1 MIASPDKCLSAQI
14 IWQIDV
20 VKRMPHAFEALGWS
34 KTVVFGR
41 PTMSTASNAPST
53 TENPGQ
59 NDERFGR
66 FLAGHRSKH
75 VAQGSVNS

>member
-1 MIASPDKCLSAQI
+1 
-14 IWQIDV
+14 
-20 VKRMPHAFEALGWS
+20 
-34 KTVVFGR
+34 
-41 PTMSTASNAPST
+41 MSTASNAPST